1 MFKELN
7 PLLHSEL
14 RLAVMSILIGVE
26 SADFVFLRQQTGATA
41 GNLSVQLD
49 KLAKAG
55 YIEIEKSFRG
65 KMPRTLCRITDS
77 GRDPSPSM
85 SRRSRATSGYEAEWT
100 QATRPGHPG
109 RVA

>member
-14 RLAVMSILIGVE
+14 RLAVVSILIGVE
-26 SADFVFLRQQTGATA
+26 SADFVYLREQTGATA

-55 YIEIEKSFRG
+55 YIAIEKSFRA
-65 KMPRTLCRITDS
+65 
-77 GRDPSPSM
+77 
-85 SRRSRATSGYEAEWT
+85 RSRCV
-100 QATRPGHPG
+100 R
-109 RVA
+109 

>member
-14 RLAVMSILIGVE
+14 RLAVISILIGVE
-26 SADFVFLRQQTGATA
+26 SADFVFIRQQTGATA

-55 YIEIEKSFRG
+55 YIEVEKTFLG
-65 KMPRTLCRITDS
+65 NKPCTVCRITAA
-77 GRDPSPSM
+77 GRD
-85 SRRSRATSGYEAEWT
+85 AFAEYVEAL
-100 QATRPGHPG
+100 QSYIKK
-109 RVA
+109 